1 MKKIIALVL
10 AAGMTLALLS
20 GCGGSNNSGNSGNA
34 RQGSGTQAQEAA
46 AESAEQ
52 VQEAA
57 AESAEQVQEP
67 AAGPAEQ
74 VQVLVAEPAE
84 AAAVPRM
91 AGAENTYIVLVRD
104 ASGDTPVQGVQEQFC
119 SDTQC
124 MAQKTDENGAAVFEA
139 EPGTYTAHV
148 LRVPEGYEKNGETFE
163 MTPENRTVQFA
174 LQKKG
179 EAAGS

>member
-10 AAGMTLALLS
+10 AAGMTLALLL

-34 RQGSGTQAQEAA
+34 RQGSGTQA
-46 AESAEQ
+46 
-52 VQEAA
+52 QEAA

-104 ASGDTPVQGVQEQFC
+104 ASGDTPVQGVQVQFC